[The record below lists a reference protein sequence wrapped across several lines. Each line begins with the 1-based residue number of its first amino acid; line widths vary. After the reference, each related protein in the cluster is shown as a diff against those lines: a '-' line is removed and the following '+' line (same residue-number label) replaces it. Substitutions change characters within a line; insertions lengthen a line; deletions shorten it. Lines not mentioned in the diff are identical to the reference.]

1 MNILVFH
8 KIVENTPTDWAD
20 VSLSFFNKLLES
32 IAQKDLNIAPLNE
45 WKNNNFG
52 DIALTFDDGL
62 SSDYEF
68 VYPILCE
75 MNLKA
80 TFFVISDFVGKG
92 GYLSW
97 ENIKEMSDS
106 GMEIASHSS
115 SHRYMTNLK
124 TREVRSELE
133 NSKMKI
139 EDNIGREV
147 RSFAYPYGD
156 CSDKL
161 NKLVIEAG
169 YSNICNSK
177 PGLNRL
183 NSNLL
188 YRNSIHSNIAVSEIN
203 RVLFPKQYEIAL
215 QKIGYESRRM
225 IKKSLGINNYLKLR
239 KLIFN

>member
-20 VSLSFFNKLLES
+20 VSLSFFNKLIEV
-32 IAQKDLNIAPLNE
+32 IVQKDLTIASLHE
-45 WKNNNFG
+45 WKNNNIG

-80 TFFVISDFVGKG
+80 TFFIVTDFVGKS

-97 ENIKEMSDS
+97 ENIMEMSNS

-124 TREVRSELE
+124 ITDVRDELE

-139 EDNIGREV
+139 EENIGKEV
-147 RSFAYPYGD
+147 CSFAYPYGD
-156 CSDKL
+156 CSEQL

-169 YSNICNSK
+169 YNNICNSK
-177 PGLNRL
+177 PGLNHL
-183 NSNLL
+183 NSKIL
-188 YRNSIHSNIAVSEIN
+188 YRNSIHSNIATTEIN
-203 RVLFPKQYEIAL
+203 RVLHPKQYEIAL
-215 QKIGYESRRM
+215 QKIGYGARG
-225 IKKSLGINNYLKLR
+225 IVKKSLGINNYLKLR
-239 KLIFN
+239 ELIF